1 MAKKYYLTRTVKD
14 GFLYARGLPFAE
26 ESIKGLALVRI
37 DLYKD
42 LDFKGD
48 WSIIDIPS
56 GLSVYTSHT
65 KKRVIEFWTRN
76 SDTLI
81 EKIAHAREGEIYNR
95 IRIPEMKIEKK
106 NWRESGYSV
115 ED

>member
-1 MAKKYYLTRTVKD
+1 MTKKYYLTRTVKD

-56 GLSVYTSHT
+56 GLSVYTSRT

-76 SDTLI
+76 ADTLI

-95 IRIPEMKIEKK
+95 KKLPEMEIEKK
-106 NWRESGYSV
+106 NWREYGYNV